1 MKKEKTIRTYQRRT
15 KTGKVVTVKQH
26 TAKYD
31 AAEALKEAA
40 KKKGA
45 GDELEKLKKV
55 KPEKVKV
62 EKPVEDA
69 PDYGF
74 TADEY
79 KAWYHWDQDA
89 DPKNKSAL
97 KVEKALK
104 KQMGTKAYNKYFDEM
119 SDNYS
124 SRGHNKAFK
133 GLGEKLSAGEDKKAS
148 TSASTKSVT
157 PAKETKSVK
166 GPKESTTL
174 VAHVDGD
181 NSIKYKVTPT
191 SPMVKDVA
199 FTKYLADDTYSETFP
214 KGGSYEFFYAK
225 RNKGGD
231 VGLYAKRGNDIFELE
246 ETEPSKALAK
256 KLGGSSSREKKSAFK
271 ETKADSSEYGKAPKH
286 LGMTQQEWNDWMD
299 GGAGY
304 KAADKKAKAHLEK
317 LYGKDGAKAIR
328 KKYEGDGSNK
338 YIDLVSKATADKKI
352 LSEIGGSSKS
362 KESSKESSTAKSSSD
377 DFKVSDSTMRK
388 IDQRIKK
395 LENFKVKMWGHP
407 ERAKQAAVERKREIR
422 DLKKAKEYLA
432 SGDRQKAARLLTND
446 SDYGTFKRSE
456 FYSKAEIKS
465 QKEKSAKQKA
475 KKEQD
480 AYNKKLESA
489 RSVLAE
495 HEKKQAAEKRKAGKQ
510 KIAQLKEK
518 GYALV
523 RTGATGSYYAKKG
536 SRTVYNPDG
545 TKAIPSQAEYALAK
559 LAGRKPRRLK

>member
-45 GDELEKLKKV
+45 GDELENLKKKV

-104 KQMGTKAYNKYFDEM
+104 KQMGTKAYNKYFDELTD
-119 SDNYS
+119 SYS

-256 KLGGSSSREKKSAFK
+256 KLGGSSSREKKSTFK

-328 KKYEGDGSNK
+328 KKYEGDGSNT

-352 LSEIGGSSKS
+352 LSEIGGGSKS
-362 KESSKESSTAKSSSD
+362 PKSFKHTDGGTSVEYDAAYAKMNKLISKHGGVPKKDHKDYAKYKEAEKYVNDFKAGKVGGTAKEVSP
-377 DFKVSDSTMRK
+377 KVAKET
-388 IDQRIKK
+388 KK
-395 LENFKVKMWGHP
+395 LT
-407 ERAKQAAVERKREIR
+407 ERI
-422 DLKKAKEYLA
+422 LGKKTPRRG
-432 SGDRQKAARLLTND
+432 SKAA
-446 SDYGTFKRSE
+446 YE
-456 FYSKAEIKS
+456 A
-465 QKEKSAKQKA
+465 AQKA
-475 KKEQD
+475 KASLTSYVD
-480 AYNKKLESA
+480 ASPYKRILKSMNTYGGQVNKNELIGKLVKKGLSH
-489 RSVLAE
+489 AE
-495 HEKKQAAEKRKAGKQ
+495 AS
-510 KIAQLKEK
+510 KIASQFSTKVKTEFTK
-518 GYALV
+518 SRQY
-523 RTGATGSYYAKKG
+523 RPGAK
-536 SRTVYNPDG
+536 
-545 TKAIPSQAEYALAK
+545 
-559 LAGRKPRRLK
+559 